1 MLQVQLS
8 MVYKE
13 EQKTTYYHLDSPILS
28 SLMLIACSGGTPEL
42 ISGPASFFSFFF
54 KQKIL
59 SGLYHPSYCLLL
71 SYKCQNVWLYSAPT
85 STTTANK
92 VHTHN

>member
-42 ISGPASFFSFFF
+42 ISGPASFFSFF
-54 KQKIL
+54 L
-59 SGLYHPSYCLLL
+59 
-71 SYKCQNVWLYSAPT
+71 
-85 STTTANK
+85 NK
-92 VHTHN
+92 KF